1 MLIYSDMLRRIV
13 GAKESMKM
21 TTLLRQMLAGKNI
34 VVAPGAHDALTA
46 KIIEQVGF
54 GAVYMTGYGQAASHL
69 GKPDVGLLTMT
80 EMLSRAANIVEAVN
94 VPVIAD
100 ADTGFGNAVN
110 VMRTVREYEKA
121 GVAAIQLED
130 QVAPKKCGH
139 MTGRQVVSKEEM
151 VGKIKA
157 AVDVRKDRDFMI
169 IARTDA
175 RTVHGIGE
183 ALERAKAYEE
193 AGADILFVESPESIE
208 EMKQIT
214 SSFNVPV
221 LANMVEGGRTPFLPA
236 QELEALGYELVIF
249 PTASTYLVTK
259 AVSRLM
265 TVLKQT
271 GTTASLIPEMITFEQ
286 FNDLI
291 GLTKIRE
298 IENMYVKGN

>member
-1 MLIYSDMLRRIV
+1 
-13 GAKESMKM
+13 M
-21 TTLLRQMLAGKNI
+21 TMRKTTMLRQMMTGNRI

-54 GAVYMTGYGQAASHL
+54 SAVYMTGYGQAASHL
-69 GKPDVGLLTMT
+69 GKPDVGLLTLT
-80 EMLSRAANIVEAVN
+80 EMVARASNIVEAVN

-110 VMRTVREYEKA
+110 VMRTLREYEKA

-157 AVDVRKDRDFMI
+157 AVDVRTDPDLMI

-193 AGADILFVESPESIE
+193 AGADILFIESPESVE

-214 SSFNVPV
+214 TSFKVPV
-221 LANMVEGGRTPFLPA
+221 LANMVEGGRTPFLPV
-236 QELEALGYELVIF
+236 QDLQGLGYDLVIF

-259 AVSRLM
+259 ALTRLM
-265 TVLKQT
+265 TVLKDT
-271 GTTASLIPEMITFEQ
+271 GTTASLIPEMITFEE

-298 IENMYVKGN
+298 IESIYVKGN

>member
-1 MLIYSDMLRRIV
+1 M
-13 GAKESMKM
+13 
-21 TTLLRQMLAGKNI
+21 LRQMMTGNRI

-54 GAVYMTGYGQAASHL
+54 SAVYMTGYGQAASHL
-69 GKPDVGLLTMT
+69 GKPDVGLLTLT
-80 EMLSRAANIVEAVN
+80 EMVARASNIVEAVN

-110 VMRTVREYEKA
+110 VMRTLREYEKA

-157 AVDVRKDRDFMI
+157 AADVRTDPDLMI

-193 AGADILFVESPESIE
+193 AGADILFIESPESVE

-214 SSFNVPV
+214 TSFKVPV
-221 LANMVEGGRTPFLPA
+221 LANMVEGGRTPFLPVK
-236 QELEALGYELVIF
+236 ELQDLGYDLVIF

-259 AVSRLM
+259 ALTRLM
-265 TVLKQT
+265 TVLKET

-298 IENMYVKGN
+298 IESIYVKGN

>member
-1 MLIYSDMLRRIV
+1 
-13 GAKESMKM
+13 M
-21 TTLLRQMLAGKNI
+21 TMRKTTMLRQMMTGNRI

-54 GAVYMTGYGQAASHL
+54 SAVYMTGYGQAASHL
-69 GKPDVGLLTMT
+69 GKPDVGLLTLT
-80 EMLSRAANIVEAVN
+80 EMVARASNIVEAVN

-110 VMRTVREYEKA
+110 VMRTLREYEKA

-157 AVDVRKDRDFMI
+157 AADVRTDPDLMI

-193 AGADILFVESPESIE
+193 AGADILFIESPESVE

-214 SSFNVPV
+214 TSFKVPV
-221 LANMVEGGRTPFLPA
+221 LANMVEGGRTPFLPV
-236 QELEALGYELVIF
+236 QDLQGLGYDLVIF

-259 AVSRLM
+259 ALTRLM
-265 TVLKQT
+265 TVLKDT
-271 GTTASLIPEMITFEQ
+271 GTTASLIPEMITFEE

-298 IENMYVKGN
+298 IESIYVKGN

>member
-1 MLIYSDMLRRIV
+1 M
-13 GAKESMKM
+13 
-21 TTLLRQMLAGKNI
+21 LRQMMTGKQI

-54 GAVYMTGYGQAASHL
+54 SAVYMTGYGQAASHL
-69 GKPDVGLLTMT
+69 GKPDVGLLTLT
-80 EMLSRAANIVEAVN
+80 EMVARASNIVEAVN

-157 AVDVRKDRDFMI
+157 AVDVRTDPDLMI

-193 AGADILFVESPESIE
+193 AGADILFIESPESVE

-214 SSFNVPV
+214 TSFKVPV
-221 LANMVEGGRTPFLPA
+221 LANMVEGGRTPFLPV
-236 QELEALGYELVIF
+236 QDLQGLGYDLVIF

-259 AVSRLM
+259 ALTRLM
-265 TVLKQT
+265 TVLKDT
-271 GTTASLIPEMITFEQ
+271 GTTASLIPEMITFEE

-298 IENMYVKGN
+298 IESIYVKGN

>member
-1 MLIYSDMLRRIV
+1 M
-13 GAKESMKM
+13 
-21 TTLLRQMLAGKNI
+21 LRQMMTGNRI

-54 GAVYMTGYGQAASHL
+54 SAVYMTGYGQAASHL
-69 GKPDVGLLTMT
+69 GKPDVGLLTLT
-80 EMLSRAANIVEAVN
+80 EMVARASNIVEAVN

-110 VMRTVREYEKA
+110 VMRTLREYEKA

-157 AVDVRKDRDFMI
+157 AVDVRTDPDLMI

-214 SSFNVPV
+214 SSFKVPV
-221 LANMVEGGRTPFLPA
+221 LANMVEGGRTPFLPV
-236 QELEALGYELVIF
+236 QELESLGYDLVIF

-259 AVSRLM
+259 ALKRLM
-265 TVLKQT
+265 TTLKET
-271 GTTASLIPEMITFEQ
+271 GTTASLIPEMITFEE

-298 IENMYVKGN
+298 IESIYVKGN

>member
-1 MLIYSDMLRRIV
+1 MR
-13 GAKESMKM
+13 K
-21 TTLLRQMLAGKNI
+21 TTMLRQMMTGKQI

-54 GAVYMTGYGQAASHL
+54 SAVYMTGYGQAASHL
-69 GKPDVGLLTMT
+69 GKPDVGLLTLT
-80 EMLSRAANIVEAVN
+80 EMVARASNIVEAVN

-100 ADTGFGNAVN
+100 ADTGFVNAVN
-110 VMRTVREYEKA
+110 VMRTLREYEKA

-157 AVDVRKDRDFMI
+157 AADVRTDPDLMI

-193 AGADILFVESPESIE
+193 AGADILFIESPESVE

-214 SSFNVPV
+214 TSFKVPV
-221 LANMVEGGRTPFLPA
+221 LANMVEGGRTPFLPV
-236 QELEALGYELVIF
+236 QDLQGLGYDLVIF

-259 AVSRLM
+259 ALTRLM
-265 TVLKQT
+265 TVLKDT
-271 GTTASLIPEMITFEQ
+271 GTTASLIPEMITFEE

-298 IENMYVKGN
+298 IESIYVKGN

>member
-1 MLIYSDMLRRIV
+1 MR
-13 GAKESMKM
+13 K
-21 TTLLRQMLAGKNI
+21 TTMLRQMMTGKQI

-54 GAVYMTGYGQAASHL
+54 SAVYMTGYGQAASHL
-69 GKPDVGLLTMT
+69 GKPDVGLLTLT
-80 EMLSRAANIVEAVN
+80 EMVARASNIVEAVN

-110 VMRTVREYEKA
+110 VMRTLREYEKA

-157 AVDVRKDRDFMI
+157 AVDVRTDPDLMI

-193 AGADILFVESPESIE
+193 AGADILFIESPETVE

-214 SSFNVPV
+214 TSFKVPV
-221 LANMVEGGRTPFLPA
+221 LANMVEGGRTPFLPV
-236 QELEALGYELVIF
+236 QDLQGLGYDLVIF

-259 AVSRLM
+259 ALTRLM
-265 TVLKQT
+265 TVLKDT
-271 GTTASLIPEMITFEQ
+271 GTTASLIPEMITFEE

-298 IENMYVKGN
+298 IESIYVKGN

>member
-1 MLIYSDMLRRIV
+1 
-13 GAKESMKM
+13 M
-21 TTLLRQMLAGKNI
+21 TMRKTTMLRQMMTGNRI

-54 GAVYMTGYGQAASHL
+54 SAVYMTGYGQAASHL
-69 GKPDVGLLTMT
+69 GKPDVGLLTLT
-80 EMLSRAANIVEAVN
+80 EMVARASNIVEAVN

-110 VMRTVREYEKA
+110 VMRTLREYEKA

-157 AVDVRKDRDFMI
+157 AADVRTDPDLMI

-193 AGADILFVESPESIE
+193 AGADILFIESPESVE

-214 SSFNVPV
+214 TSFKVPV
-221 LANMVEGGRTPFLPA
+221 LANMVEGGRTPFLPV
-236 QELEALGYELVIF
+236 QDLQGLGYDLVIF

-259 AVSRLM
+259 ALTRLM
-265 TVLKQT
+265 TVLKDT
-271 GTTASLIPEMITFEQ
+271 GTTASLIPEMITFEE

>member
-1 MLIYSDMLRRIV
+1 
-13 GAKESMKM
+13 M
-21 TTLLRQMLAGKNI
+21 TMRKTTMLRQMMTGNRI

-54 GAVYMTGYGQAASHL
+54 SAVYMTGYGQAASHL
-69 GKPDVGLLTMT
+69 GKPDVGLLTLT
-80 EMLSRAANIVEAVN
+80 EMVARASNIVEAVN

-110 VMRTVREYEKA
+110 VMRTLREYEKA

-157 AVDVRKDRDFMI
+157 AADVRTDPDLMI

-193 AGADILFVESPESIE
+193 AGADILFIESPESVE

-214 SSFNVPV
+214 TSFKVPV
-221 LANMVEGGRTPFLPA
+221 LANMVEGGRTPFLPVK
-236 QELEALGYELVIF
+236 ELQDLGYDLVIF

-259 AVSRLM
+259 ALTRLM
-265 TVLKQT
+265 TVLKET

-298 IENMYVKGN
+298 IESSYVKGN

>member
-1 MLIYSDMLRRIV
+1 M
-13 GAKESMKM
+13 GAKETMRK
-21 TTLLRQMLAGKNI
+21 TTILRQMMAGNKI

-54 GAVYMTGYGQAASHL
+54 EAVYMTGYGQAASHL
-69 GKPDVGLLTMT
+69 GKPDVGLLTLS
-80 EMLSRAANIVEAVN
+80 EMVARAANIVEAVN

-157 AVDVRKDRDFMI
+157 AADVRTDSDFMI

-214 SSFNVPV
+214 SSFKVPV
-221 LANMVEGGRTPFLPA
+221 LANMVEGGRTPFLPV
-236 QELEALGYELVIF
+236 QELEALGYDLVIF

-259 AVSRLM
+259 ALKRLM
-265 TVLKQT
+265 TTLKET
-271 GTTASLIPEMITFEQ
+271 GTTASLIPEMITFEE

-298 IENMYVKGN
+298 IESIYVKGN

>member
-1 MLIYSDMLRRIV
+1 MR
-13 GAKESMKM
+13 K
-21 TTLLRQMLAGKNI
+21 TTLLRQMMSGKRI

-54 GAVYMTGYGQAASHL
+54 EAVYMTGYGQAASHL
-69 GKPDVGLLTMT
+69 GKPDVGLLTLT
-80 EMLSRAANIVEAVN
+80 EMVARAANIVEAVN

-157 AVDVRKDRDFMI
+157 AADVRTDSDFLI

-193 AGADILFVESPESIE
+193 AGADILFIESPESIE
-208 EMKQIT
+208 EMKLIT
-214 SSFNVPV
+214 SSFKVPV
-221 LANMVEGGRTPFLPA
+221 LANMVEGGRTPFLPV
-236 QELEALGYELVIF
+236 QELETLGYDLVIF

-259 AVSRLM
+259 ALTRLM

-271 GTTASLIPEMITFEQ
+271 GTTASLIPEMITFEE

-298 IENMYVKGN
+298 IESIYVKGN

>member
-1 MLIYSDMLRRIV
+1 MM
-13 GAKESMKM
+13 
-21 TTLLRQMLAGKNI
+21 AGNKI

-54 GAVYMTGYGQAASHL
+54 EAVYMTGYGQAASHL
-69 GKPDVGLLTMT
+69 GKPDVGLLTLT
-80 EMLSRAANIVEAVN
+80 EMVARAANIVEAVN

-157 AVDVRKDRDFMI
+157 AADVRTDSDFMI

-214 SSFNVPV
+214 SSFKVPV
-221 LANMVEGGRTPFLPA
+221 LANMVEGGRTPFLPV
-236 QELEALGYELVIF
+236 QELESLGYDLVIF

-259 AVSRLM
+259 ALKRLM
-265 TVLKQT
+265 TTLKVT
-271 GTTASLIPEMITFEQ
+271 GTTASLIPEMITFEE

-298 IENMYVKGN
+298 IESIYVKGN